1 MARPRLLV
9 PLLASALGLGFALL
23 VAEIGLR
30 LMGVAYPAF
39 YRVDAARGYGLR
51 PGAEGWWTREGRG
64 WVRINQAGF
73 RHAEL
78 RPGPAAPGNLRI
90 AVLGDSFSEALQVDD
105 AATWERQLQNRL
117 QASAGCRVRQG
128 LGGAVEVL
136 NFGVGGYGTGQELL
150 TWRHLARFYRPQL
163 VLLAVYPGND
173 FTDNSPDPQPD
184 RPVFR
189 LGPDGRLE
197 QDDAFRRT
205 AAYRWRTSLPG
216 QWLDALMNHSRVL
229 QLVNESKNRFAALLR
244 LRSKAGAGPASA
256 AAIPVTRPASE
267 SAWAVTAAL
276 LTALDQE
283 VRADGARLLVVSVS
297 SPDQVWPKRAE
308 RPADPFAQERRL
320 GGLLQARSIPYLSL
334 GPTLQLEVDRHGLL
348 LHGFA
353 GQEPGHGHWNPEG
366 HRLAAAAMADWLCRP

>member
-1 MARPRLLV
+1 MARPRLLL

-23 VAEIGLR
+23 VAELGLR

-51 PGAEGWWTREGRG
+51 PGAQGWWTREGRG
-64 WVRINQAGF
+64 WVRINSAGF

-78 RPGPAAPGNLRI
+78 APGAPAPGTLRV
-90 AVLGDSFSEALQVDD
+90 AVLGDSFTEALQVD
-105 AATWERQLQNRL
+105 AEATWERQLQNRL
-117 QASAGCRVRQG
+117 QATAACRVRQG
-128 LGGAVEVL
+128 LKGPVEVL

-150 TWRHLARFYRPQL
+150 TWRHLARSYRPQL
-163 VLLAVYPGND
+163 VVLALYPGND

-197 QDDAFRRT
+197 RDDAFQRN
-205 AAYRWRTSLPG
+205 AAYRWRLSPPG
-216 QWLDALMNHSRVL
+216 QMVDALINHSRVL
-229 QLVNESKNRFAALLR
+229 QLVNESKNRLAALKRLR
-244 LRSKAGAGPASA
+244 LNAGAGGASPAV
-256 AAIPVTRPASE
+256 IPVTRPASE

-283 VRADGARLLVVSVS
+283 VRADGARLLVVSLS
-297 SPDQVWPKRAE
+297 SPDQVWPKRQE

-320 GGLLQARSIPYLSL
+320 GGLLQARSIPYLPL
-334 GPTLQLEVDRHGLL
+334 APTLQREADRQGLL
-348 LHGFA
+348 LHGFP
-353 GQEPGHGHWNPEG
+353 GQEPGQGHWNPEG
-366 HRLAAAAMADWLCRP
+366 HRLAAASMADWLCRP

>member
-1 MARPRLLV
+1 M
-9 PLLASALGLGFALL
+9 GLGFALL

-90 AVLGDSFSEALQVDD
+90 AVLGDSFTEALQVDE
-105 AATWERQLQNRL
+105 AVTWERQLQNRL
-117 QASAGCRVRQG
+117 QASAHCRVRRG

-163 VLLAVYPGND
+163 VLLALYPGND

-229 QLVNESKNRFAALLR
+229 QLANESKNRFAALQQ

-256 AAIPVTRPASE
+256 AAIPFTRPASE